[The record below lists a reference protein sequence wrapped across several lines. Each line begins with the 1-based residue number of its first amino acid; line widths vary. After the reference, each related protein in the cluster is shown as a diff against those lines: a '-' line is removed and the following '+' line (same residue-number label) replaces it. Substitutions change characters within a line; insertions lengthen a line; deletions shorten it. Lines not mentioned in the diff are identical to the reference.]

1 MAGSLRVLRAMAP
14 LLLQDRG
21 RPGLA
26 TLGVPTS
33 GAFDHAAAALAHRL
47 VGNAADQAALEITM
61 GSVVLRTDRTVTAAV
76 TGAEVAIAVA
86 GTAVAVNEVFPW
98 PAGTELVLDLPR
110 QGVRNYLS
118 VRGGFACA
126 SVLGS
131 ASYDVLSGLGPA
143 PLAAGDVVALAG
155 RYAAAPRLSFAPVPP
170 RAPGVLRIAL
180 GPRDDWFSPTAL
192 AALLH
197 QEFQVTEA
205 SNRVGVR
212 LSGAR
217 LERTRSGELL
227 SEPLQRGAV
236 QVPPSGQPIIMGP
249 DHPTTGGYPVIA
261 TVTSDDWPLCAQLRP
276 GDPVRFV
283 LMHP

>member
-1 MAGSLRVLRAMAP
+1 MAGSLRVVRAMAP

-33 GAFDHAAAALAHRL
+33 GAFDTAAAALAHRL
-47 VGNAADQAALEITM
+47 VGNAADQASLEITM
-61 GSVVLRTDRTVTAAV
+61 GSVALQTDRTVTAAV
-76 TGAEVAIAVA
+76 TGADAVITVA
-86 GTAVAVNEVFPW
+86 GSAVAVNEVFPW
-98 PAGTELVLDLPR
+98 PAGTELVLGIPR
-110 QGVRNYLS
+110 KGVRNYLS
-118 VRGGFACA
+118 VRGGFACEP
-126 SVLGS
+126 VLGS
-131 ASYDVLSGLGPA
+131 TSYDVLSELGPA
-143 PLAAGDVVALAG
+143 PLVAGDVVALAG
-155 RYAAAPRLSFAPVPP
+155 RYAAAPQLSFAPVAQ

-180 GPRDDWFSPTAL
+180 GPRDDWFGPA
-192 AALLH
+192 AIGALLH
-197 QEFQVTEA
+197 AGFLVTEA

-217 LERTRSGELL
+217 LERTRTGELL

-236 QVPPSGQPIIMGP
+236 QVPPNGQPIIMGP

-261 TVTSDDWPLCAQLRP
+261 TVATDDWQLCAQLRP
-276 GDPVRFV
+276 GDPVRFA

>member
-1 MAGSLRVLRAMAP
+1 MAGSLRVVRAMAP

-33 GAFDHAAAALAHRL
+33 GAFDTAAAALAHRL
-47 VGNAADQAALEITM
+47 VGNAADQASLEITM
-61 GSVVLRTDRTVTAAV
+61 GSVVLQTDRTVTAAV
-76 TGAEVAIAVA
+76 TGAEVAITVA
-86 GTAVAVNEVFPW
+86 GAAVAVNEVFPW
-98 PAGTELVLDLPR
+98 PASTELTLGIPR

-118 VRGGFACA
+118 VHGGFACEP
-126 SVLGS
+126 VLGS

-143 PLAAGDVVALAG
+143 PLAVGDAVALAG
-155 RYAAAPRLSFAPVPP
+155 RYAAAPRLSFAPIPP
-170 RAPGVLRIAL
+170 RTPGVLRIVL
-180 GPRDDWFSPTAL
+180 GPRDDWFGPAAL

-197 QEFQVTEA
+197 EEFLVDEA

-217 LERTRSGELL
+217 LDRIRAVELL

-261 TVTSDDWPLCAQLRP
+261 TVTADDWQLCAQLRP

-283 LMHP
+283 LLHR